1 MPDAVELSLV
11 VPAWNEAAA
20 IAEVAAE
27 WRAVL
32 DGLGIGW
39 EIRLYD
45 DGSTDGTAAAL
56 APLAAADPRLAVI
69 RQANR
74 GHGPT
79 VLRGYREAR
88 GLWIAQADGDGE
100 IPAAAFADLW
110 WAREGSDLVLGVR
123 QGRPQP
129 LSRRLLSR
137 GARLAVRLV
146 AGGAPADVNCPFRLH
161 RSAPFA
167 DLFARLEEGSAVPNV
182 ALTALAVARG
192 LAIREVPVP
201 FAGRRAGESSLAAG
215 RALRLAAAAAAEIL
229 RLRRALAAA

>member
-1 MPDAVELSLV
+1 MPEPIELSLV

-20 IAEVAAE
+20 IAAVAAE
-27 WRAVL
+27 WRAAL
-32 DGLGIGW
+32 DGLGLAW

-56 APLAAADPRLAVI
+56 APLAAADPRLVVT

-79 VLRGYREAR
+79 ILRGFREAR
-88 GLWIAQADGDGE
+88 GRWIAQADGDGE
-100 IPAAAFADLW
+100 IPAAAFPDLW
-110 WAREGSDLVLGVR
+110 RAREGADLVLGAR
-123 QGRPQP
+123 QGRPQS

-146 AGGAPADVNCPFRLH
+146 AGGAPADVNCPFRLY
-161 RSAPFA
+161 RSEPFA
-167 DLFARLEEGSAVPNV
+167 DLFARLEENSAVPNV

-192 LAIREVPVP
+192 LSLREVPVP
-201 FAGRRAGESSLAAG
+201 FAGRRAGQSSLAAG

-229 RLRRALAAA
+229 RLRRAPAAP